1 MNLVSDGIDLKTER
15 TKKIIKISI
24 ILAVILFF
32 IVLAIMLYYN
42 YVESQTLKLYIDR
55 ERMEIPQNLF
65 SYDQNSGTLYVSIED
80 LASIAGY
87 EYYRGDYN
95 KLTEKIQ
102 NVMLTT
108 KKKLLVLNQV
118 QIKCIKLIQ
127 LQILQI
133 MTGIL

>member
-95 KLTEKIQ
+95 KLTEEIEKNEQTILRWNDSSADMSRQ
-102 NVMLTT
+102 IT
-108 KKKLLVLNQV
+108 VLGERNEE
-118 QIKCIKLIQ
+118 
-127 LQILQI
+127 
-133 MTGIL
+133 THF